1 MKFFKN
7 SIVLNLLPTGDP
19 LKLIDNINDII
30 QKDNYKSEELFVRRL
45 LSLTDKTDQF
55 EDCFK
60 KLKDSSHMQTVNIKK
75 LV

>member
-60 KLKDSSHMQTVNIKK
+60 KLKDSSHM
-75 LV
+75 